1 MPKRILIVDDD
12 PAIGSF
18 IELIVR
24 REGYEVKLV
33 ESAIN
38 LESVVGEFAPAL
50 IISDLMMPGRD
61 GISLCRSLK
70 SNPQT
75 SGIQILLLSA
85 KSFDSDKRAALNA
98 GAAGY
103 LVKPIRVPELINA
116 IKMALSTDIAV
127 KVWGCRGSI
136 PTPERI
142 DTKYGNN
149 TPCISVDVP
158 GHGLLIFDAGTG
170 FRLLGHSLAKSS
182 LRRLSLFLTHFHWDH
197 IFGLPFFA
205 PFYMPGNEIHIYAPA
220 DSTDA
225 LTEKIEKQMGGDYFP
240 VSIEA
245 FRAAVKFHALHQEKI
260 EVEDVTLST
269 SYAFHPGTTLMYRV
283 DVGNQSLVY
292 APDNEILPESVEPE
306 ISGEA
311 LKFAQFAAG
320 ASLLIHDCTYSR
332 PQYEARRGW
341 GHTCGAMLA
350 AVAKQAN
357 VKRVLLFH
365 HDPDSSDQQVEAI
378 HQEFKEAL
386 AKGGADIPSEAA
398 SEGKTY
404 TL

>member
-1 MPKRILIVDDD
+1 MGVSRLDPHPEKVDT
-12 PAIGSF
+12 
-18 IELIVR
+18 
-24 REGYEVKLV
+24 
-33 ESAIN
+33 
-38 LESVVGEFAPAL
+38 
-50 IISDLMMPGRD
+50 
-61 GISLCRSLK
+61 
-70 SNPQT
+70 Q
-75 SGIQILLLSA
+75 
-85 KSFDSDKRAALNA
+85 
-98 GAAGY
+98 
-103 LVKPIRVPELINA
+103 
-116 IKMALSTDIAV
+116 
-127 KVWGCRGSI
+127 
-136 PTPERI
+136 
-142 DTKYGNN
+142 YGNN

-197 IFGLPFFA
+197 ILGLPFFA
-205 PFYMPGNEIHIYAPA
+205 PFYMPGNEVHIYAPA

-225 LTEKIEKQMGGDYFP
+225 LTEKIEKRMGGDYFP

-245 FRAAVKFHALHQEKI
+245 FRAAVKFHAVRQEKM
-260 EVEDVTLST
+260 EVEGVTLST
-269 SYAFHPGTTLMYRV
+269 LYAFHPGTTLMYRV
-283 DVGNQSLVY
+283 DVGDQSLVY

-306 ISGEA
+306 LSGEV
-311 LKFAQFAAG
+311 LKLATFAAG
-320 ASLLIHDCTYSR
+320 ASLLIHDCAYSR
-332 PQYEARRGW
+332 PQYDARRGW

-357 VKRVLLFH
+357 VKRGLLFH
-365 HDPDSSDQQVEAI
+365 HDPDNSDQQVEAI

>member
-85 KSFDSDKRAALNA
+85 KSFDSDKRAALSA
-98 GAAGY
+98 GAAAY

-116 IKMALSTDIAV
+116 IKMALATDVEV

-245 FRAAVKFHALHQEKI
+245 FRAAVKFHALHQEKM
-260 EVEDVTLST
+260 EVEGVTLST
-269 SYAFHPGTTLMYRV
+269 LYAFHPGTTLIYRL
-283 DVGNQSLVY
+283 DIGDHSLVY

-306 ISGEA
+306 LSGEA
-311 LKFAQFAAG
+311 LKLANFAAG

-332 PQYEARRGW
+332 PQYDARRGW

-365 HDPDSSDQQVEAI
+365 HDPDNSDQQVEAI